1 MDFLNDFGVKPIFLA
16 AQAVNF
22 FILLF
27 ILKKFLYKPILGML
41 EKRKGVIA
49 ESMKNAEEIEKKL
62 KLIGDEREEA
72 LRKAGK
78 EAEGIIKDATEAANQ
93 IISEAHLK
101 AGEDIKKMIKKSE
114 ENLEREREA
123 LHQEIKAEVSDL
135 IVLSLQKV
143 TGKVISGKDQK
154 ELIDKSIKG
163 L

>member
-1 MDFLNDFGVKPIFLA
+1 MDFLNDFGVKPVFLA

-41 EKRKGVIA
+41 EKRKQTIA
-49 ESMKNAEEIEKKL
+49 ESLKNAEEIEIKL
-62 KLIGDEREEA
+62 QKIGEEREEA
-72 LRKAGK
+72 LKKVGK
-78 EAEGIIKDATEAANQ
+78 EAEEIIKDATEAANK
-93 IISEAHLK
+93 IIAEAHGK
-101 AGEDIKKMIKKSE
+101 AGEDIKRMVKKSE
-114 ENLEREREA
+114 EAMEREREA

-154 ELIDKSIKG
+154 DLIDKSIKE